1 MPVME
6 GWRKKAIVGVKE
18 TMSRWEMVED
28 HEEESGEGG
37 MMASVGG
44 AAYEQLKTVMV
55 SQGNY
60 ERMGD
65 G

>member
-1 MPVME
+1 MLVME

-37 MMASVGG
+37 MMA
-44 AAYEQLKTVMV
+44 
-55 SQGNY
+55 
-60 ERMGD
+60 RCWRCCI
-65 G
+65 

>member
-28 HEEESGEGG
+28 HEERDDIKVVEVLIDCGRET
-37 MMASVGG
+37 MRRYG
-44 AAYEQLKTVMV
+44 A
-55 SQGNY
+55 
-60 ERMGD
+60 
-65 G
+65 